1 MATNHWQL
9 IIGLIII
16 TSLLVVLS
24 FSIGVF
30 VGKRGALIQEF
41 ERIKNPQLP
50 TNQQNPKFNQQQSDS
65 QQNNTPRQP
74 DILGRL
80 EEINRDVL
88 LVSTKQ
94 GLKQILISADT
105 LFISANQNPIQL
117 EEFKQ
122 GDIIGIFGRPS
133 PDIADSYEAVVVI
146 KMTN

>member
-50 TNQQNPKFNQQQSDS
+50 VNQQNQKF
-65 QQNNTPRQP
+65 

-146 KMTN
+146 KITN